1 MAWLSLSPLVAVF
14 IKNTLNQM
22 PSLLSCNTN
31 TVNYNLLHRE
41 KKQQQKKT
49 HELKGL
55 HLICTGTFFTS
66 GKQGYSHSL
75 AFVTLI
81 TKPKLHW
88 QNNLHVLSD
97 P

>member
-41 KKQQQKKT
+41 KKQQQKK
-49 HELKGL
+49 HMNSKVYIWYAQEL
-55 HLICTGTFFTS
+55 
-66 GKQGYSHSL
+66 SL
-75 AFVTLI
+75 L
-81 TKPKLHW
+81 
-88 QNNLHVLSD
+88 
-97 P
+97 